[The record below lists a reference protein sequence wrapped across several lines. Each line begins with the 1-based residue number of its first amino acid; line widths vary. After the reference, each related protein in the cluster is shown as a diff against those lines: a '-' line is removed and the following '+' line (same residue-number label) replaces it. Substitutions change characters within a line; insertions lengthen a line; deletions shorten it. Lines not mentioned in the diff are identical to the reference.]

1 MIRKL
6 YESDCFDYQRFIL
19 NNSKL
24 LSLSADEVVV
34 LIKLLDNY
42 KNSKIMSTESFKSLS
57 IVKSHLEKA
66 LLSLL
71 ERSFYEIYINYDNG
85 IGVEYISLDGFFKKV
100 ERILNNQNINPKD
113 ELFLVNKFLNEEL
126 NRILVAK
133 ELDVVS
139 SLVLEDC
146 YKLDDFKRA
155 CEYLKGKNKL
165 LNIKNIA
172 QALTVKETEEK
183 PKIAT
188 APKSV
193 QAFFNSIK

>member
-1 MIRKL
+1 MIKKL
-6 YESDCFDYQRFIL
+6 YECNCFDYQKFIL
-19 NNSKL
+19 NNTKQ
-24 LSLSADEVVV
+24 LSLSVEEAVV

-42 KNSKIMSTESFKSLS
+42 KISKIMSTETFKSLAL
-57 IVKSHLEKA
+57 VKSHLEKA

-85 IGVEYISLDGFFKKV
+85 IGVEYISLDGFFNKV
-100 ERILNNQNINPKD
+100 EMLLNNEVANPKD
-113 ELFLVNKFLNEEL
+113 ELFLVNKYLNEEL
-126 NRILVAK
+126 NRILVSK
-133 ELDVVS
+133 ELDIVS

-172 QALTVKETEEK
+172 QALTVKKEEK
-183 PKIAT
+183 T
-188 APKSV
+188 AISPASKTV
-193 QAFFNSIK
+193 QAFFDSIK